1 MPFRSSPSYMNLRLI
16 TIIVILIVSCK
27 TKTADW
33 QSLDFGDFKIKAPN
47 DWRKFNKHGIDA
59 YIGGLTNGKDSLWFY
74 FGSFVSGFQG
84 NNENYLFAQDT
95 INGKIAAIKI
105 PKKDSAGAI
114 EMFIN
119 NAQDQ
124 TKFVLAGSSANRH
137 LVLKIFKSVVFQ
149 SSDTTKNGTL
159 NTSKFK
165 EYPLGSGTTIY
176 NWNCKSCHSLN
187 KMLVGP
193 ALTTELINSRTK
205 EWLYTFFKD
214 RKNLKQDSLNLER
227 KKEFGETN
235 CIELTDYSK
244 EDVEQLIS
252 YLKGQ

>member
-1 MPFRSSPSYMNLRLI
+1 MNIRLI
-16 TIIVILIVSCK
+16 TIIVILTISCE

-33 QSLDFGDFKIKAPN
+33 QTLDFGDFKIKAPN
-47 DWRKFNKHGIDA
+47 DWRKFKEQGIDA

-84 NNENYLFAQDT
+84 DNENYLFAQDT
-95 INGKIAAIKI
+95 INGKIAAIKL
-105 PKKDSAGAI
+105 PKKDSAGSI

-119 NAQDQ
+119 NANNQ
-124 TKFVLAGSSANRH
+124 TKFVLAGSSPNRD

-159 NTSKFK
+159 NTAKFK
-165 EYPLGSGTTIY
+165 KYPLGSGTTIY
-176 NWNCKSCHSLN
+176 NWNCTSCHSRN
-187 KMLVGP
+187 KTSVGP
-193 ALTTELINSRTK
+193 ALTTELINSRTN

-214 RKNLKQDSLNLER
+214 RRNLKQDSAYLAR
-227 KKEFGETN
+227 KGEFNDAN
-235 CIELTDYSK
+235 CIELSDYSK

-252 YLKGQ
+252 YIKGQ